1 MEFHEDTIF
10 KVNGQEYGQDL
21 IEIINIKGKIIQV
34 HPTEYCIIDPKMY
47 KPDLVFELE
56 DKIVILEFQSTN
68 VDVKDKKR
76 FRFYTS
82 IIDYLKNKSNKPIE
96 VHVLSTVEKEKTKY
110 YKINKDAQFPIY
122 IHSLK
127 RIDGDKFLNKMNAKI
142 GTNKEF
148 TRKELLMIS
157 LSCFMKT
164 QKPVGHCILNSA
176 ITITNIPN
184 LNDELTQF
192 VKGVL
197 LILCD
202 KFVEDKSLNTTITN
216 IVGGN
221 MKIIEEYAQRKVDE
235 KTEEFIINLDKKGFS
250 IDEIVE
256 TVDVNIDFVKKILS
270 KKESL

>member
-10 KVNGQEYGQDL
+10 KANGQEYGQDL
-21 IEIINIKGKIIQV
+21 IEIINIKGKIIKV

-96 VHVLSTVEKEKTKY
+96 VHVLSTVEKEKTKH

-127 RIDGDKFLNKMNAKI
+127 RIDGDKFINKMNSKI
-142 GTNKEF
+142 GTDKEF

-164 QKPVGHCILNSA
+164 QKPLGHCILNSA

-192 VKGVL
+192 TKGVL

-202 KFVEDKSLNTTITN
+202 KFVKDKSLNTTITN

-221 MKIIEEYAQRKVDE
+221 MKIIEDYAQRKIDE
-235 KTEEFIINLDKKGFS
+235 KTEEFVINLKDEGYS
-250 IDEIVE
+250 IEDIARIANVKL
-256 TVDVNIDFVKKILS
+256 DFVKKTLTS
-270 KKESL
+270 